1 MTARPAPVAVYLT
14 ATGQGYVFVWS
25 PTDQADG
32 PFHAGCGACGWAAQP
47 DDRADVEDA
56 ANTHA
61 HYCHYLPREQW
72 PELPNSEG

>member
-1 MTARPAPVAVYLT
+1 MPRQTKPVSVCLT

-25 PTDQADG
+25 ADMRPDG
-32 PFHAGCGACGWAAQP
+32 AFHAGCGACGWSARP
-47 DDRADVEDA
+47 DNRSDAEDA

-72 PELPNSEG
+72 PELPTDGT